1 MAEWWNN
8 LVKASPLLR
17 YALREQTRAEVLE
30 RTQQHLLLT
39 LTAMAIALLL
49 ALPLGL
55 LVARWRR
62 GGDTLLGVLGVL
74 YTIPSLALLVL
85 LIPWLGLGFW
95 TAIVAL
101 VVYAQLVLVRNVAVG
116 LRGVDPAISEAA
128 RGMGMS
134 PWQRLAR
141 VELPLALPVIIAGV
155 RIATLSTIA
164 IATVAALI
172 NAGGLGRT
180 LFEGVTQGNK
190 DKVIVGAVA
199 VSLLAVVADQ
209 LLRFSERRASRAARG
224 GD

>member
-1 MAEWWNN
+1 MFEWWTN
-8 LVKASPLLR
+8 LIASSPFLR
-17 YALREQTRAEVLE
+17 YAMREQTRMEVIE
-30 RTQQHLLLT
+30 RTEQHLWLVG
-39 LTAMAIALLL
+39 TAMGIALLL
-49 ALPLGL
+49 ALPIGI

-62 GGDTLLGVLGVL
+62 GGDAILGLLGIL

-85 LIPWLGLGFW
+85 LIPLVGLGFVP
-95 TAIVAL
+95 AIIAL

-134 PWQRLAR
+134 VWQRLAR
-141 VELPLALPVIIAGV
+141 IEMPLALPVIMAGIRV
-155 RIATLSTIA
+155 ATLSTIA

-190 DKVIVGAVA
+190 PKVIVGALA
-199 VSLLAVVADQ
+199 VSLLAIIVDQ
-209 LLRFSERRASRAARG
+209 ILRLIERYVSRAAQG
-224 GD
+224 GE